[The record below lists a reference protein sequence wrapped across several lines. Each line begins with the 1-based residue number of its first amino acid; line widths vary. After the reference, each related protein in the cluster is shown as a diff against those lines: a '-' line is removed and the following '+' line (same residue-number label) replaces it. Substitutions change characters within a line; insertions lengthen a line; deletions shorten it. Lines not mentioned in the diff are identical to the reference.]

1 MIFLSEIYILS
12 YKLCWNTH
20 SYRQKS
26 YFVKEQTA
34 LRGGNWRKTRQK
46 VKLIFAII
54 GINCRRVTFNLQLH
68 CKGIHLFS
76 YLCRS
81 RRGIDRS
88 VDSGS
93 SHCCGD
99 LRDNGGNME
108 KEDSSWAWPPRVF
121 IQSQYNKADED
132 TVNQQSV
139 LNWMKYTMWTKQFKC
154 RRIMI
159 CAADQVVTEKN
170 EVRPF
175 HE

>member
-68 CKGIHLFS
+68 CKVIHLFS

-121 IQSQYNKADED
+121 IQSQYNKADEN

-139 LNWMKYTMWTKQFKC
+139 LN
-154 RRIMI
+154 
-159 CAADQVVTEKN
+159 
-170 EVRPF
+170 
-175 HE
+175 